1 MRLGRS
7 TSMRLYREPD
17 FETLQLHAGQE
28 PDPVTNSRAV
38 PIHQNTAYTFN
49 SVEHAVNI
57 AALKEPGFIYSRV
70 GNPTVEVFEKRMVAL
85 EGGVAAVAT
94 ASGTAAI
101 ALTLTALAGAGDNIV
116 TASRLYGGTYQQ
128 FKAPMKKYGID
139 VIFVESLDPED
150 FEPKINDKTKAIYVE
165 IIANSDTTLA
175 DVGALAAMAHRH
187 GIVLVVD
194 ATFAMG
200 GYMAKPISLGADI
213 VGVSSSLKLAPY
225 PFQTTTVLSSQCNKW
240 IAGHG
245 TTIAGVI
252 IDSGNFDWRK
262 SDKYPSING
271 PASGYKNINMAETF
285 YPCGFSTHIRADL
298 LRDLGPCLSPMNA
311 FLALQGLET
320 LSLRA
325 QRHCDNAMAV
335 AKYLDAHPRVIQVTY
350 LGLPS
355 HPSHQQALRMLRPNA
370 FGGVL
375 TFRLEGGFEKVI
387 KLIENL
393 RLASHLANLGK
404 LLGKVMYFFSSTHAG
419 DAKTL
424 VLSPAAI
431 VQGQLT
437 PEERAS
443 GGVSDD
449 MIRFSVGIESVQ
461 DIIADLEG
469 ALQAAY
475 ALPSSL

>member
-1 MRLGRS
+1 MRPNQS
-7 TSMRLYREPD
+7 TSKQLYREPD

-38 PIHQNTAYTFN
+38 PIHQNTGYTFN

-57 AALKEPGFIYSRV
+57 AGLKEAGFIYSRV
-70 GNPTVEVFEKRMVAL
+70 GNPTVEVFEKRMAAL

-101 ALTLTALAGAGDNIV
+101 ALTVTALAGSGDNIV
-116 TASRLYGGTYQQ
+116 TASRLYGGVGFFFSALGRADANFLKTYQQ
-128 FKAPMKKYGID
+128 FKSPMKKYGIN
-139 VIFVESLDPED
+139 VVFVESLDPVD
-150 FEPKINDKTKAIYVE
+150 FEPHINDKTKAIYVE

-187 GIVLVVD
+187 GIVLIVD
-194 ATFAMG
+194 ATFSMG
-200 GYMAKPISLGADI
+200 GYIVKPITLGADI
-213 VGVSSSLKLAPY
+213 VLHSA
-225 PFQTTTVLSSQCNKW
+225 TKW
-240 IAGHG
+240 ICGHG
-245 TTIAGVI
+245 TIIAGVI

-271 PASGYKNINMAETF
+271 PASGYSNINMAEAF
-285 YPCGFSTHIRADL
+285 YPAGFATHVRADL

-325 QRHCDNAMAV
+325 QRHCDNAMTV
-335 AKYLDAHPRVIQVTY
+335 AKYLAAHSRILEVTY

-355 HPSHQQALRMLRPNA
+355 HPSHQQALRILRPNA
-370 FGGVL
+370 FGSVL
-375 TFRLEGGFEKVI
+375 TFRIKGGFDKVV
-387 KLIENL
+387 KLMENL
-393 RLASHLANLGK
+393 RLVSHLANLG
-404 LLGKVMYFFSSTHAG
+404 

-424 VLSPAAI
+424 IICPSGI
-431 VQGQLT
+431 VQGQLNA
-437 PEERAS
+437 EEKAS

-449 MIRFSVGIESVQ
+449 MLRLSVGIESAQ

-469 ALQAAY
+469 ALEAAY
-475 ALPSSL
+475 ALPSKL